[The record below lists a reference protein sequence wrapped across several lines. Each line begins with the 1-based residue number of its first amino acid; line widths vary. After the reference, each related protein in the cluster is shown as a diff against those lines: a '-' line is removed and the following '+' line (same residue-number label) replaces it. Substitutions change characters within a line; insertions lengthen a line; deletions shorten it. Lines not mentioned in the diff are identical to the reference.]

1 MQVLWIR
8 QAIHIPA
15 GDCILGRGAPHHR
28 CKSRIAAANF
38 QRFAGARWRSVAT
51 MTFDEDARY
60 RVVLY
65 RAKGCY
71 FAHVPQLPGCVTR
84 GESEVAAVENARQ
97 AIRSYL
103 WIMQVLAADRATVE
117 LEIKP

>member
-1 MQVLWIR
+1 MRRNV
-8 QAIHIPA
+8 P
-15 GDCILGRGAPHHR
+15 
-28 CKSRIAAANF
+28 
-38 QRFAGARWRSVAT
+38 T
-51 MTFDEDARY
+51 MAKETDAHY
-60 RVVLY
+60 RVAIY

-84 GESEVAAVENARQ
+84 GQTEVEALENARY

-117 LEIKP
+117 LEIKA

>member
-1 MQVLWIR
+1 MES
-8 QAIHIPA
+8 AE
-15 GDCILGRGAPHHR
+15 DC
-28 CKSRIAAANF
+28 
-38 QRFAGARWRSVAT
+38 
-51 MTFDEDARY
+51 RY

-84 GESEVAAVENARQ
+84 GESEVAAVENARH

-117 LEIKP
+117 LEIRA

>member
-1 MQVLWIR
+1 MND
-8 QAIHIPA
+8 
-15 GDCILGRGAPHHR
+15 GDVC
-28 CKSRIAAANF
+28 
-38 QRFAGARWRSVAT
+38 
-51 MTFDEDARY
+51 Y
-60 RVVLY
+60 RVALY

-84 GESEVAAVENARQ
+84 GASEVEAIENARH

-117 LEIKP
+117 LEIKASEKPRAAGVT